1 MEDVMKG
8 CTKGEAKS
16 AASFVIAMNEM
27 EKRKQEGKQR
37 KRLRVNEKN
46 RKAEFT
52 KQKKVR
58 DQQAA
63 LDREH
68 ETVYVD
74 TLVPRAF
81 TSTGEPCTHG
91 VDINNVPDGSA
102 NFLLSAF
109 NMQHFSQR
117 LHPLPKRCPHH
128 RETVREIREATKEKH
143 LEAALDSS
151 DSEEDQE
158 SAEDQ
163 RNV

>member
-1 MEDVMKG
+1 MKG
-8 CTKGEAKS
+8 CTRGEAKS
-16 AASFVIAMNEM
+16 AASLVVAMNEM

-37 KRLRVNEKN
+37 KRLRVNQKI

-68 ETVYVD
+68 KTVYED
-74 TLVPRAF
+74 TLVPCAF
-81 TSTGEPCTHG
+81 TNTGEPCTHG
-91 VDINNVPDGSA
+91 VNINNVPDGST
-102 NFLLSAF
+102 NFLLSAL
-109 NMQHFSQR
+109 NMQHYSQR
-117 LHPLPKRCPHH
+117 MQPLPKRCPHH
-128 RETVREIREATKEKH
+128 RETVRGIREATKEKH
-143 LEAALDSS
+143 LEEALDSS

-163 RNV
+163 PNV